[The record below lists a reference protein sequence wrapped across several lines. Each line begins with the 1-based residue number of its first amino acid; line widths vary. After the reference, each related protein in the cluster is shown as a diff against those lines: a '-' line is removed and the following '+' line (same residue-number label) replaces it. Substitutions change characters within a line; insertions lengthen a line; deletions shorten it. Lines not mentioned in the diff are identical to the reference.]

1 MQNHKVKFNINDSKK
16 IWFKNLQK
24 AREAKGYTQVKLA
37 MEAEISQQSI
47 TFYETGTRVPS
58 LEVAVKLAR
67 ILNTSIDY
75 LIGNDENLIQKY
87 FKLSSKDKDTIAMM
101 IDSLCNKGND

>member
-1 MQNHKVKFNINDSKK
+1 MYHKVKFNINNPDK

-47 TFYETGTRVPS
+47 TYYESGSRIPS
-58 LEVAVKLAR
+58 LEVADKLAK
-67 ILNTSIDY
+67 ILDTSIDY
-75 LIGNDENLIQKY
+75 LIGNDDNLIQNY
-87 FKLSSKDKDTIAMM
+87 YKLSSKDKDTIAIM
-101 IDSLCNKGND
+101 IDSLSDKGNN

>member
-1 MQNHKVKFNINDSKK
+1 MQYRNDNLNANEPKK
-16 IWFKNLQK
+16 IWFRNLQK
-24 AREAKGYTQVKLA
+24 AREAKGYTQIKLA

-58 LEVAVKLAR
+58 LEVAAKLAK

-75 LIGNDENLIQKY
+75 LIGNDENFIQNY

>member
-1 MQNHKVKFNINDSKK
+1 MYHKVKFNINNPEK

-47 TFYETGTRVPS
+47 TYYESGSRIPS
-58 LEVAVKLAR
+58 LEVADKLAK
-67 ILNTSIDY
+67 ILDTSIDY
-75 LIGNDENLIQKY
+75 LIGNDDNLI
-87 FKLSSKDKDTIAMM
+87 
-101 IDSLCNKGND
+101 

>member
-1 MQNHKVKFNINDSKK
+1 MYHKVKFNINNPEK

-47 TFYETGTRVPS
+47 TYYETGTRVPS
-58 LEVAVKLAR
+58 LEVANKLAK
-67 ILNTSIDY
+67 ILYTSIDY
-75 LIGNDENLIQKY
+75 LIGNDDNLIQSY
-87 FKLSSKDKDTIAMM
+87 YKLSSKDKDTIAII
-101 IDSLCNKGND
+101 IDSLSDKGNN

>member
-1 MQNHKVKFNINDSKK
+1 MYLKVKFNINNPEK

-47 TFYETGTRVPS
+47 TYYETGTRVPS
-58 LEVAVKLAR
+58 LQIADKLAK
-67 ILNTSIDY
+67 ILDTSIDY
-75 LIGNDENLIQKY
+75 LIGNDDNLIQNY
-87 FKLSSKDKDTIAMM
+87 YKLSSKDKDTIAIM
-101 IDSLCNKGND
+101 IDSLSDKGNN

>member
-1 MQNHKVKFNINDSKK
+1 MYHKVKFNINNPEK

-47 TFYETGTRVPS
+47 TYYETGTRVPS
-58 LEVAVKLAR
+58 LEVANKLAK
-67 ILNTSIDY
+67 ILDTSIDY
-75 LIGNDENLIQKY
+75 LIGNDDNLIQSY
-87 FKLSSKDKDTIAMM
+87 YKLSSKDKDTIAIM
-101 IDSLCNKGND
+101 IDSLSDKGNN

>member
-1 MQNHKVKFNINDSKK
+1 MYHKVKFNINNQEK

-47 TFYETGTRVPS
+47 TYYETGTRVPS
-58 LEVAVKLAR
+58 LEVADQLAK
-67 ILNTSIDY
+67 ILDTSIDY
-75 LIGNDENLIQKY
+75 LIGNDDNLIQNY
-87 FKLSSKDKDTIAMM
+87 YKLSSKDKDTIAIM
-101 IDSLCNKGND
+101 IDSLSDKGNN